1 MSTILVTLMTFLIV
15 CFSVTLSEAC
25 LLIKRPVTKHFQHSR
40 FSDNHFMLEFELIHE
55 HSLHV
60 LQIIKSKCL
69 QIILFE
75 KVKYVLD

>member
-1 MSTILVTLMTFLIV
+1 
-15 CFSVTLSEAC
+15 
-25 LLIKRPVTKHFQHSR
+25 
-40 FSDNHFMLEFELIHE
+40 MLEFELIHE